1 MNGFNN
7 RIEMVE
13 VKSANLE
20 TFQWNSPN
28 LKNSESLDFKKK
40 GGGASGTFGKTK
52 KFPIL
57 YCQSPRRKKEKGLKK
72 YLKKKCNG

>member
-7 RIEMVE
+7 KIEIME

-20 TFQWNSPN
+20 TDQWNSPN
-28 LKNSESLDFKKK
+28 LKNCESLDFKKK
-40 GGGASGTFGKTK
+40 KEGATGTFGKTT
-52 KFPIL
+52 KFTIL

-72 YLKKKCNG
+72 YLKK

>member
-28 LKNSESLDFKKK
+28 LKNCESLDLKKK
-40 GGGASGTFGKTK
+40 K
-52 KFPIL
+52 KKRGPQGPL
-57 YCQSPRRKKEKGLKK
+57 EKQQNSQYRKKEKGLKK
-72 YLKKKCNG
+72 YLKK